1 MRKAALWQ
9 RSLTGHRQS
18 PADLGQAANRFW
30 NDFSDLARA
39 QEAHWRGHG
48 AFADD
53 AVWLRLGQDHFQ
65 LLQQAL
71 QRHGLEKQAQHVV
84 EWGCGGGMN
93 AVHFGRGAKTYH
105 GVDIAASTLAE
116 CGRQMQRERLAG
128 FVPVLV
134 DANQARAALPQ
145 IGNQADLFICTY
157 LFELLTSD
165 AHALEL
171 LDIAHAV
178 LRPGGVALVHIR
190 CSSGVLGRSRPW
202 DYAQNMAHNVTFSV
216 DQFRQVCKAAGFQVL
231 EVVARPAVP
240 ELNEKDYAYFVLLR

>member
-1 MRKAALWQ
+1 
-9 RSLTGHRQS
+9 
-18 PADLGQAANRFW
+18 
-30 NDFSDLARA
+30 
-39 QEAHWRGHG
+39 
-48 AFADD
+48 
-53 AVWLRLGQDHFQ
+53 
-65 LLQQAL
+65 
-71 QRHGLEKQAQHVV
+71 
-84 EWGCGGGMN
+84 MN

-157 LFELLTSD
+157 LFELLPSE

-231 EVVARPAVP
+231 EVVARPTVP
-240 ELNEKDYAYFVLLR
+240 ELNEKDYAYYVLLRLAQRSLCTGCRRSFCWLLHGIAKAGGEPPSVRLALSDIRPRERSAT